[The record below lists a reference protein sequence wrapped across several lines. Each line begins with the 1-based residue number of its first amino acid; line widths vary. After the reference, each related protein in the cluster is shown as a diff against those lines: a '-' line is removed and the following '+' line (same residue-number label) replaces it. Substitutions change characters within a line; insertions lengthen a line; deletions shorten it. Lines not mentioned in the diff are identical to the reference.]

1 MASVHSQSLAANFLS
16 TFSSIQ
22 PLIFFFFPLTYA
34 KMIKAISAL
43 IALAAAATAEVVVL
57 TPDNFDTVV
66 DGSKPVLVEF
76 YGASK

>member
-1 MASVHSQSLAANFLS
+1 
-16 TFSSIQ
+16 
-22 PLIFFFFPLTYA
+22 
-34 KMIKAISAL
+34 MIKAISAL